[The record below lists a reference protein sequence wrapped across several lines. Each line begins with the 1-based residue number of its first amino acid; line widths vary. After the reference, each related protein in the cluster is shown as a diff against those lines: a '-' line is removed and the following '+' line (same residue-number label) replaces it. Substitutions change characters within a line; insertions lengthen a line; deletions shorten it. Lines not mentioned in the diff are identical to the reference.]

1 MNTELKTNLVHAY
14 SISPDVLK
22 DRDQF
27 IVTPKKPFKATLI
40 DTKRRWV
47 KDIFTLNNIAGFSPH
62 SCCAASTSKTKN
74 MEVKIDET
82 LKQGCSKNLKNL
94 FIYYNKVITEYA
106 PDDIDLIRI
115 CQV

>member
-1 MNTELKTNLVHAY
+1 MRALKVPGSN
-14 SISPDVLK
+14 VLN

-27 IVTPKKPFKATLI
+27 IVTLKKPFKGTLI
-40 DTKRRWV
+40 DTKRRCLV
-47 KDIFTLNNIAGFSPH
+47 KDIFTLNNIAGFPPH
-62 SCCAASTSKTKN
+62 SCWAASTSKAKN

-94 FIYYNKVITEYA
+94 FIYYNKVITKYT
-106 PDDIDLIRI
+106 PDDIDFIRI